1 MVEQKLF
8 AIIVPEQHSTMSK
21 KILIGYPI
29 NQERLQA
36 LQSPYEVHALTA
48 HDDRYEQVLSR
59 IEAYDGLFAI
69 SHPVDKQLMDKAK
82 RLKVVANY
90 GVGYDN
96 IDVAYAKQ
104 KGIAVTNTPQSTT
117 APTAN
122 FAMGLMLS
130 LLRKIVTTD
139 RWLRQGDV
147 IPFWGHKSII
157 GEAIG
162 GKTLG
167 ILGMGRIGKAVAKRA
182 HAFDMNIIYHNRN
195 RIPVE
200 QEKANHATYVSFEVL
215 LQQSDILSIHTPL
228 TASTKDLINASAFS
242 KMKKGAFIVNT
253 GRGGIIQTD
262 ALINALKNNHL
273 AGAALDVFE
282 NEPHIPKALLS
293 MENVIVAP
301 HNGTAT
307 QAARDAM
314 FAEAFGNIVAFLSDK
329 PMTSRVI

>member
-1 MVEQKLF
+1 M
-8 AIIVPEQHSTMSK
+8 TK

-36 LQSPYEVHALTA
+36 LQSPYEVHALSSA
-48 HDDRYEQVLSR
+48 ENRYETILSR
-59 IEAYDGLFAI
+59 IKEYDGLFAI
-69 SHPVDKQLMDKAK
+69 THPVDKQLMDRAK

-96 IDVAYAKQ
+96 IDVQYAKQ

-117 APTAN
+117 IATAN

-130 LLRKIVTTD
+130 LLRNIVTTD

-147 IPFWGHKSII
+147 IPFWGHKSTM

-182 HAFDMNIIYHNRN
+182 HAFDMPIIYHNRN
-195 RIPVE
+195 RLPLAEE
-200 QEKANHATYVSFEVL
+200 QAFHAHYVSFDEL
-215 LQQSDILSIHTPL
+215 LSQSDILSIHTPL
-228 TASTKDLINASAFS
+228 TPSTKGLIGAKELS
-242 KMKKGAFIVNT
+242 KMKKGAYIVNT
-253 GRGGIIQTD
+253 GRGGILQSQ
-262 ALINALKNNHL
+262 ALIEALNANHL
-273 AGAALDVFE
+273 AGAALDVFV
-282 NEPHIPKALLS
+282 NEPHIPEGFLT
-293 MENVIVAP
+293 MDNVVLAP

-314 FAEAFGNIVAFLSDK
+314 FAEAFGNIVAFLSGQE
-329 PMTSRVI
+329 MTSRVV

>member
-1 MVEQKLF
+1 MEEQKLF
-8 AIIVPEQHSTMSK
+8 IIIVPEQHSTMSY

-29 NQERLQA
+29 NQDRLQG
-36 LQSPYEVHALTA
+36 LPSPYEVHALSSPE
-48 HDDRYEQVLSR
+48 DRYEQVLSR

-69 SHPVDKQLMDKAK
+69 THPVDKQLMDKAK
-82 RLKVVANY
+82 RLKVVGNY

-96 IDVAYAKQ
+96 IDVEYAKQ

-122 FAMGLMLS
+122 FAMGLILS

-147 IPFWGHKSII
+147 IPFWGHKSTM

-195 RIPVE
+195 RLPKE
-200 QEKANHATYVSFEVL
+200 QESAHHATYVSFEAL

-228 TASTKDLINASAFS
+228 TASTNSLINASALA

-262 ALINALKNNHL
+262 ALLYALETNHL

-282 NEPHIPKALLS
+282 NEPHIPTKLLT
-293 MENVIVAP
+293 MDKVIVAP

-314 FAEAFGNIVAFLSDK
+314 FAEAYGNIIAFLSGK
-329 PMTSRVI
+329 AMTSRIV

>member
-1 MVEQKLF
+1 
-8 AIIVPEQHSTMSK
+8 MSK

-29 NQERLQA
+29 NAERLAA
-36 LQSPYEVHALTA
+36 LQSPFEVHALPSPEN
-48 HDDRYEQVLSR
+48 RYETLLSM
-59 IEAYDGLFAI
+59 IEDYDGLFAI
-69 SHPVDKQLMDKAK
+69 THPVDKQLMDRAK

-96 IDVAYAKQ
+96 IDVQYAKQ

-117 APTAN
+117 IATAN

-130 LLRKIVTTD
+130 LLRNIVTTD

-147 IPFWGHKSII
+147 IPFWGHKSTM

-182 HAFDMNIIYHNRN
+182 HAFDMTIIYHNRN
-195 RIPVE
+195 RISIE
-200 QEKANHATYVSFEVL
+200 QEQEHHATYASFDEL
-215 LQQSDILSIHTPL
+215 LQQSDVLSIHTPL
-228 TASTKDLINASAFS
+228 SDSTKGLIDKTAFS
-242 KMKKGAFIVNT
+242 KMKKGAYLINT
-253 GRGGIIQTD
+253 GRGGILQTG
-262 ALINALKNNHL
+262 ALITALKTNNL

-282 NEPHIPKALLS
+282 NEPHIPKELLN

-314 FAEAFGNIVAFLSDK
+314 FAEAFGNIVSFLSGK
-329 PMTSRVI
+329 EMTSRVV